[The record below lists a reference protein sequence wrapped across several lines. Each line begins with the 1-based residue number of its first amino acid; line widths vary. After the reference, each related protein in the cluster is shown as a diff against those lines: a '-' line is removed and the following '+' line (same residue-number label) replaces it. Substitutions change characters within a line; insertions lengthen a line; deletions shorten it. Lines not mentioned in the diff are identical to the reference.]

1 MEQENKENQE
11 QLQGGALGNSSQE
24 EQTANPPKEEVEE
37 KPKRELQEQR
47 EQSRTC
53 SGYAESRTKSAKGQL
68 TEEEKL
74 KRNKLMVVGAAIIG
88 CVFIFGW
95 LFTSLSG
102 GDDSVNGRN
111 GFNTEMPDADQGSS
125 KIADKSKAYEMDRV
139 KKSQQERH
147 DLGAYSMS
155 ETDSVS
161 VSDEMNLM
169 ATSAQKDEE
178 VSPAKQKVDQSA
190 AACNELSQTLGNFYQ
205 PSEATANE
213 ELKSRIAELEQKLV
227 TQTTT
232 NSSTVDDQMALMEK
246 SYQLAAKYMPTVQN
260 SDGQVTYAEAGEQSS
275 SGNQQGKKRKVSPV
289 QQVTK
294 TVVSALGGQVYDDED
309 DSGDF
314 TFQSFNTAVGSGGGV
329 SRKNTISASVYGYQT
344 VTDGQTV
351 RLRLLEP
358 MAVDEQI
365 IPKNSIVVGTTK
377 IQGERLS
384 ITVTSIENGRMIIPV
399 ELSVYD
405 TDGQEGIFIP
415 NSMEVSAAKEVAANM
430 GGSMGSSINISSD
443 AKAQLASDIGKGLI
457 QGTSQY
463 VAKKMRT
470 VKVHLKAGY
479 QVLLYQKEN

>member
-1 MEQENKENQE
+1 M
-11 QLQGGALGNSSQE
+11 GSSSQE
-24 EQTANPPKEEVEE
+24 GQPSEERQEE
-37 KPKRELQEQR
+37 KAQSSERKPKRE
-47 EQSRTC
+47 
-53 SGYAESRTKSAKGQL
+53 L

-74 KRNKLMVVGAAIIG
+74 RRNKMMVLGAAIIG
-88 CVFIFGW
+88 CILILGW
-95 LFTSLSG
+95 LFTSLNGSEDG
-102 GDDSVNGRN
+102 VNGQN

-125 KIADKSKAYEMDRV
+125 NIADKSKAYEMDGV
-139 KKSQQERH
+139 KKNQQARH
-147 DLGAYSMS
+147 DLSSYSMS

-169 ATSAQKDEE
+169 ATSTPKDNE
-178 VSPAKQKVDQSA
+178 VSPAKQKVEQSA

-205 PSEATANE
+205 PSEAAANE
-213 ELKSRIAELEQKLV
+213 ELKSRIAELEEKLA

-232 NSSTVDDQMALMEK
+232 NNSTVDDQMALMEK
-246 SYQLAAKYMPTVQN
+246 SYQLAAKYMPTMQN
-260 SDGQVTYAEAGEQSS
+260 GDGQVTYAGVGEQGQASS
-275 SGNQQGKKRKVSPV
+275 SQQGKKRKVSPV

-294 TVVSALGGQVYDDED
+294 TVVSALGGQCMDDED
-309 DSGDF
+309 DGGF

-329 SRKNTISASVYGYQT
+329 IRKNTISASVYGYQT

-358 MAVDEQI
+358 MAVDERI
-365 IPKNSIVVGTTK
+365 IPKGSIIVGATK
-377 IQGERLS
+377 IQGERLC
-384 ITVTSIENGRMIIPV
+384 INITSIENGRMIIPV

>member
-1 MEQENKENQE
+1 MEQENKEKQE
-11 QLQGGALGNSSQE
+11 QLQGGALDSLSQE
-24 EQTANPPKEEVEE
+24 AQTANLPKEEVAE
-37 KPKRELQEQR
+37 KPKHE
-47 EQSRTC
+47 
-53 SGYAESRTKSAKGQL
+53 L

-74 KRNKLMVVGAAIIG
+74 KRNKLMVLGAAIIG
-88 CVFIFGW
+88 CFFILGW

-125 KIADKSKAYEMDRV
+125 KIADKSKAYEMDGV
-139 KKSQQERH
+139 KKNQQERH

-169 ATSAQKDEE
+169 ATSAQKDED
-178 VSPAKQKVDQSA
+178 VSPAKQKVEQSA

-205 PSEATANE
+205 PSEAAANE
-213 ELKSRIAELEQKLV
+213 ELKSRISELEQKLAG
-227 TQTTT
+227 QTA
-232 NSSTVDDQMALMEK
+232 SGGSTVDDQMALMEK
-246 SYQLAAKYMPTVQN
+246 SYQLAAKYMPTAQGSN
-260 SDGQVTYAEAGEQSS
+260 GEQGTYAGAGEQQT
-275 SGNQQGKKRKVSPV
+275 SGGQQGKKRKVSPV

-294 TVVSALGGQVYDDED
+294 TVVSALGGQMYDDEED
-309 DSGDF
+309 DGSF
-314 TFQSFNTAVGSGGGV
+314 TFQSFNTAVGAGGGV

-351 RLRLLEP
+351 RLRLMEP
-358 MAVDEQI
+358 MAVDERI

-377 IQGERLS
+377 IQGERLC
-384 ITVTSIENGRMIIPV
+384 ITITSIENGRMIIPV

-405 TDGQEGIFIP
+405 TDGQEGISIP

-443 AKAQLASDIGKGLI
+443 AKAQLASDLGKGLI

-463 VAKKMRT
+463 IAKKMRT

>member
-1 MEQENKENQE
+1 MEQENKEYQE
-11 QLQGGALGNSSQE
+11 QTQGEVLDNSSQE
-24 EQTANPPKEEVEE
+24 GQTANPPKEEVAE
-37 KPKRELQEQR
+37 KPKHELREQR

-53 SGYAESRTKSAKGQL
+53 SGYAESQTKSAKGQL

-74 KRNKLMVVGAAIIG
+74 KRNKLMVLGAAIIG
-88 CVFIFGW
+88 CVFILGW

-102 GDDSVNGRN
+102 DNEKVTGKN

-125 KIADKSKAYEMDRV
+125 KIADKSKAYEMDGL
-139 KKSQQERH
+139 KKNQQARH

-169 ATSAQKDEE
+169 ATSVQKDEE
-178 VSPAKQKVDQSA
+178 VSPAKQKVEQSA

-205 PSEATANE
+205 PSEAAANE
-213 ELKSRIAELEQKLV
+213 ELKSRISELEQKLAS
-227 TQTTT
+227 QTSSG
-232 NSSTVDDQMALMEK
+232 SSTVDEQMALMEK
-246 SYQLAAKYMPTVQN
+246 SYQLAAKYMPTAQGSN
-260 SDGQVTYAEAGEQSS
+260 GEQVTYAGAGEQPT
-275 SGNQQGKKRKVSPV
+275 SGVQQGKKRKVSPV

-294 TVVSALGGQVYDDED
+294 TVVSALGGQMYDDEED
-309 DSGDF
+309 NGGF
-314 TFQSFNTAVGSGGGV
+314 TFQSFNTAIGAGGGV

-358 MAVDEQI
+358 MAVDERI
-365 IPKNSIVVGTTK
+365 IPKGSIVVGSTK
-377 IQGERLS
+377 IQGERLC
-384 ITVTSIENGRMIIPV
+384 ITITSIENGRMIIPV

-463 VAKKMRT
+463 IAKKMRT

-479 QVLLYQKEN
+479 QVLLYQK

>member
-1 MEQENKENQE
+1 MEQENMENQE
-11 QLQGGALGNSSQE
+11 QLQGGALGSSSQE
-24 EQTANPPKEEVEE
+24 GQDNEPQKVEATE
-37 KPKRELQEQR
+37 KPKREL
-47 EQSRTC
+47 
-53 SGYAESRTKSAKGQL
+53 
-68 TEEEKL
+68 TEEERL
-74 KRNKLMVVGAAIIG
+74 KRNKLMVLGAAIIG
-88 CVFIFGW
+88 CVFIPGW

-102 GDDSVNGRN
+102 NDENVTGRN

-125 KIADKSKAYEMDRV
+125 NIADKSKAYEMEGV
-139 KKSQQERH
+139 KNQQTRH

-169 ATSAQKDEE
+169 ATSAQKDED
-178 VSPAKQKVDQSA
+178 VSPAKQKVEQSA

-205 PSEATANE
+205 PSEAAANE
-213 ELKSRIAELEQKLV
+213 ELKSRISELEQKLV

-246 SYQLAAKYMPTVQN
+246 SYQLAAKYMPTAQN
-260 SDGQVTYAEAGEQSS
+260 GQVAYAGAGEQGQASYS
-275 SGNQQGKKRKVSPV
+275 QQGKKRKVSPV
-289 QQVTK
+289 QQVTR
-294 TVVSALGGQVYDDED
+294 TVVSALGGQMYDDEN
-309 DSGDF
+309 DSCGF
-314 TFQSFNTAVGSGGGV
+314 TFQSFNTAVSSGDGV

-358 MAVDEQI
+358 MAVDERI
-365 IPKNSIVVGTTK
+365 IPKGAIIVGATK
-377 IQGERLS
+377 IQGERLN
-384 ITVTSIENGRMIIPV
+384 ITITSIENGRMIIPV

-463 VAKKMRT
+463 IAKKMRT
-470 VKVHLKAGY
+470 IKVHLKAGY

>member
-1 MEQENKENQE
+1 MEQENMENQE
-11 QLQGGALGNSSQE
+11 QLQGGALGSSSQE
-24 EQTANPPKEEVEE
+24 GQDNEPQKVEATE
-37 KPKRELQEQR
+37 KPKREL
-47 EQSRTC
+47 
-53 SGYAESRTKSAKGQL
+53 
-68 TEEEKL
+68 TEEERL
-74 KRNKLMVVGAAIIG
+74 KRNKLMVLGAAIIG
-88 CVFIFGW
+88 CVFILGW

-102 GDDSVNGRN
+102 NNEKVTGRN

-125 KIADKSKAYEMDRV
+125 NIADKSKAYEMEGV
-139 KKSQQERH
+139 KKNQQTRH

-169 ATSAQKDEE
+169 ATSAQKDED
-178 VSPAKQKVDQSA
+178 VSPAKQKVEQSA

-205 PSEATANE
+205 PSEAAANE
-213 ELKSRIAELEQKLV
+213 ELKSRISELEQKLV

-246 SYQLAAKYMPTVQN
+246 SYQLAAKYMPTAQN
-260 SDGQVTYAEAGEQSS
+260 GQVAYAGAGEQGQASYS
-275 SGNQQGKKRKVSPV
+275 QQGKKRKVSPV
-289 QQVTK
+289 QQVTR
-294 TVVSALGGQVYDDED
+294 TVVSALGGQMYDDEN
-309 DSGDF
+309 DSCGF
-314 TFQSFNTAVGSGGGV
+314 TFQSFNTAVSSGDGV

-358 MAVDEQI
+358 MAVDERI
-365 IPKNSIVVGTTK
+365 IPKGAIIVGATK
-377 IQGERLS
+377 IQGERLN
-384 ITVTSIENGRMIIPV
+384 ITITSIENGRMIIPV

-463 VAKKMRT
+463 IAKKMRT
-470 VKVHLKAGY
+470 IKVHLKAGY

>member
-1 MEQENKENQE
+1 M
-11 QLQGGALGNSSQE
+11 GSSSQE
-24 EQTANPPKEEVEE
+24 EQPSEERQEAQPQPSE
-37 KPKRELQEQR
+37 RKPKRE
-47 EQSRTC
+47 
-53 SGYAESRTKSAKGQL
+53 L

-74 KRNKLMVVGAAIIG
+74 RRNKMMVLGAAVIG
-88 CVFIFGW
+88 CILILGW
-95 LFTSLSG
+95 LFTSLNGSK
-102 GDDSVNGRN
+102 DSVNGQN

-125 KIADKSKAYEMDRV
+125 NIADKSKAYEMDGV
-139 KKSQQERH
+139 KKNQQARH
-147 DLGAYSMS
+147 DLGSYSMN

-169 ATSAQKDEE
+169 ATSTPTDNE
-178 VSPAKQKVDQSA
+178 VSPAKQKVEQSA

-205 PSEATANE
+205 PSDAAANE
-213 ELKSRIAELEQKLV
+213 ELKSRIAELEEKLA
-227 TQTTT
+227 TQTST

-246 SYQLAAKYMPTVQN
+246 SYQLAAKYMPTMQN
-260 SDGQVTYAEAGEQSS
+260 GNGQVAYAGASEQSS

-294 TVVSALGGQVYDDED
+294 TVVSALGGQMVDDED
-309 DSGDF
+309 DGGF
-314 TFQSFNTAVGSGGGV
+314 TFQSFNTAVGSGCGV

-358 MAVDEQI
+358 MAVDERI
-365 IPKNSIVVGTTK
+365 IPKGAIIVGATK
-377 IQGERLS
+377 IQGERLN
-384 ITVTSIENGRMIIPV
+384 ITITSIENGKMIIPV

-405 TDGQEGIFIP
+405 TDGQQGIFIP

>member
-1 MEQENKENQE
+1 MEKEGKKELELE
-11 QLQGGALGNSSQE
+11 QIQGGALASSSQEGQPSEERQE
-24 EQTANPPKEEVEE
+24 EQTQQSER
-37 KPKRELQEQR
+37 KPKRE
-47 EQSRTC
+47 
-53 SGYAESRTKSAKGQL
+53 L

-74 KRNKLMVVGAAIIG
+74 RRNKMMVLGAAVIG
-88 CVFIFGW
+88 IVFILFW
-95 LFTSLSG
+95 LFSSLSSG
-102 GDDSVNGRN
+102 GDENAKGRN

-125 KIADKSKAYEMDRV
+125 RIADKDKAYEMDGV
-139 KKSQQERH
+139 KKNQQARH
-147 DLGAYSMS
+147 DLGSYSMN

-169 ATSAQKDEE
+169 ATSEPKNDE
-178 VSPAKQKVDQSA
+178 VSPAKQKVEQSA
-190 AACNELSQTLGNFYQ
+190 AACNELSQTLGSFYQ
-205 PSEATANE
+205 PSGDAANE
-213 ELKSRIAELEQKLV
+213 ELKSRITELEQKLA
-227 TQTTT
+227 TQTST

-246 SYQLAAKYMPTVQN
+246 SYQLAAKYMPTMQN
-260 SDGQVTYAEAGEQSS
+260 GDGQMTYAGAGEQGQVSS
-275 SGNQQGKKRKVSPV
+275 QQGKKRRVSPV

-294 TVVSALGGQVYDDED
+294 TVVSALGGQMMDDED
-309 DSGDF
+309 DGGFS
-314 TFQSFNTAVGSGGGV
+314 FQSFNTAVGGNGGV
-329 SRKNTISASVYGYQT
+329 TRKNTISASVYGYQT

-358 MAVDEQI
+358 MAVDERI
-365 IPKNSIVVGTTK
+365 IPKGAIIVGATK
-377 IQGERLS
+377 IQGERLC
-384 ITVTSIENGRMIIPV
+384 ITVTSIENGKMIIPV

-479 QVLLYQKEN
+479 QVLLYQKDN

>member
-1 MEQENKENQE
+1 M
-11 QLQGGALGNSSQE
+11 GSSSQE
-24 EQTANPPKEEVEE
+24 GQPSEERQEEQAQPSER
-37 KPKRELQEQR
+37 KPKRE
-47 EQSRTC
+47 
-53 SGYAESRTKSAKGQL
+53 L

-74 KRNKLMVVGAAIIG
+74 RRNKMMVLGAAVIG
-88 CVFIFGW
+88 CILILGW
-95 LFTSLSG
+95 LFTSLNGSK
-102 GDDSVNGRN
+102 DSVNGLN

-125 KIADKSKAYEMDRV
+125 NIADKSKAYEMDGV
-139 KKSQQERH
+139 KKNQQARH
-147 DLGAYSMS
+147 DLGSYSMN

-169 ATSAQKDEE
+169 ATSTPKDNE
-178 VSPAKQKVDQSA
+178 VSPAKQKVEQSA

-205 PSEATANE
+205 PSEAAANE
-213 ELKSRIAELEQKLV
+213 ELKSRIAELEQKLA

-246 SYQLAAKYMPTVQN
+246 SYQLAAKYMPTMQN
-260 SDGQVTYAEAGEQSS
+260 GDGQVTYAGAGEQSL
-275 SGNQQGKKRKVSPV
+275 SGSQQGKKRKVSPV

-294 TVVSALGGQVYDDED
+294 TVVSALGGQCMDDED
-309 DSGDF
+309 DGAF

-358 MAVDEQI
+358 MAVDERI
-365 IPKNSIVVGTTK
+365 IPKGSIIVGATK
-377 IQGERLS
+377 IQGERLC

-415 NSMEVSAAKEVAANM
+415 NSIEVSAAKEVAANM
-430 GGSMGSSINISSD
+430 GGAMGSSINISSD

-457 QGTSQY
+457 QGTSLY

-479 QVLLYQKEN
+479 QVLLYQKES

>member
-1 MEQENKENQE
+1 MKKQE
-11 QLQGGALGNSSQE
+11 QVQGGALANSSPEGQGSE
-24 EQTANPPKEEVEE
+24 ETAASPKEER
-37 KPKRELQEQR
+37 KPKKE
-47 EQSRTC
+47 
-53 SGYAESRTKSAKGQL
+53 L
-68 TEEEKL
+68 TEEEKQR
-74 KRNKLMVVGAAIIG
+74 RNKMMVLGAAVIG
-88 CVFIFGW
+88 IVFILFW
-95 LFTSLSG
+95 LFSSLSSG
-102 GDDSVNGRN
+102 GDENAKGRN

-125 KIADKSKAYEMDRV
+125 RIADKDKAYEMDGV
-139 KKSQQERH
+139 KKNQQARH
-147 DLGAYSMS
+147 DLGSYSMN

-169 ATSAQKDEE
+169 ATSTPKDNE
-178 VSPAKQKVDQSA
+178 VSPAKQKVEQSA
-190 AACNELSQTLGNFYQ
+190 AACNELSQTLGSFYQ
-205 PSEATANE
+205 PSGDAANE
-213 ELKSRIAELEQKLV
+213 ELKSRIAELEQKLAV
-227 TQTTT
+227 QTTT
-232 NSSTVDDQMALMEK
+232 NNSTVDDQMALMEK
-246 SYQLAAKYMPTVQN
+246 SYQLAAKYMPTIQN
-260 SDGQVTYAEAGEQSS
+260 GDGQMTYAGAGEQSS
-275 SGNQQGKKRKVSPV
+275 SGSQQGKKRKVSPV

-294 TVVSALGGQVYDDED
+294 TVVSALGGQCMDDED
-309 DSGDF
+309 DGAF
-314 TFQSFNTAVGSGGGV
+314 TFQSFNTAVGSGGSV

-358 MAVDEQI
+358 MAVDERI
-365 IPKNSIVVGTTK
+365 IPKGAIIVGATK
-377 IQGERLS
+377 IQGERLN
-384 ITVTSIENGRMIIPV
+384 ITITSIENGKTIIPV

-405 TDGQEGIFIP
+405 TDGQQGIFIP

>member
-11 QLQGGALGNSSQE
+11 QTQGGALGNSSQE
-24 EQTANPPKEEVEE
+24 AQTANPPKEEVEE
-37 KPKRELQEQR
+37 KPKREL
-47 EQSRTC
+47 S
-53 SGYAESRTKSAKGQL
+53 
-68 TEEEKL
+68 EEEKL
-74 KRNKLMVVGAAIIG
+74 KRNKLMVLGAAIIG
-88 CVFIFGW
+88 CIFILGW
-95 LFTSLSG
+95 LFTSLSS
-102 GDDSVNGRN
+102 GDDNVNGRN

-125 KIADKSKAYEMDRV
+125 KIADKSKAYEMDGV
-139 KKSQQERH
+139 KKNQQARH

-169 ATSAQKDEE
+169 ATSAPKEAD
-178 VSPAKQKVDQSA
+178 VSPAKQKVEQSA

-205 PSEATANE
+205 PSEAAANE
-213 ELKSRIAELEQKLV
+213 ELKSRISELEQKLAS
-227 TQTTT
+227 QTA
-232 NSSTVDDQMALMEK
+232 SGGSTVDDQMALMEK
-246 SYQLAAKYMPTVQN
+246 SYQLAAKYMPTAQGSN
-260 SDGQVTYAEAGEQSS
+260 GEQVTYAGAGEQQTP
-275 SGNQQGKKRKVSPV
+275 GQQGKKRKVSPV

-294 TVVSALGGQVYDDED
+294 TVVSALGGQMYDDEED
-309 DSGDF
+309 DGSF

-358 MAVDEQI
+358 MAVDERI

-377 IQGERLS
+377 IQGERLC
-384 ITVTSIENGRMIIPV
+384 ITITSIENGRMIIPV

-463 VAKKMRT
+463 IAKKMRT

>member
-24 EQTANPPKEEVEE
+24 VQTANPPKEEVEE
-37 KPKRELQEQR
+37 KPKREL
-47 EQSRTC
+47 S
-53 SGYAESRTKSAKGQL
+53 
-68 TEEEKL
+68 EEEKL
-74 KRNKLMVVGAAIIG
+74 KRNKLMVLGAAIIG
-88 CVFIFGW
+88 CIFILGW

-125 KIADKSKAYEMDRV
+125 KIADKSKAYEMDGL
-139 KKSQQERH
+139 KKNQQARH

-169 ATSAQKDEE
+169 ATSVQKDEE
-178 VSPAKQKVDQSA
+178 VSPAKQKVEQSA

-205 PSEATANE
+205 PSEAAANE
-213 ELKSRIAELEQKLV
+213 ELKSRISELEQKLAS
-227 TQTTT
+227 QTAAGG
-232 NSSTVDDQMALMEK
+232 STVDDQMALMEK
-246 SYQLAAKYMPTVQN
+246 SYQLAAKYMPTAQGSN
-260 SDGQVTYAEAGEQSS
+260 GEQVTYAGVGEQQT
-275 SGNQQGKKRKVSPV
+275 SGQQGKKRKVSPV

-294 TVVSALGGQVYDDED
+294 TVVSALGGQMYDDEED
-309 DSGDF
+309 NGGF
-314 TFQSFNTAVGSGGGV
+314 TFQSFNTAVGSGSGV

-344 VTDGQTV
+344 VTNGQTV

-358 MAVDEQI
+358 MAVDERI
-365 IPKNSIVVGTTK
+365 IPKNSIIVGSTK
-377 IQGERLS
+377 VQGERLC
-384 ITVTSIENGRMIIPV
+384 ITITSIENGRMIIPV

-430 GGSMGSSINISSD
+430 GGSMGSSINISPD
-443 AKAQLASDIGKGLI
+443 AKAQLASDLGKGLI

-463 VAKKMRT
+463 IAKKMRT

>member
-1 MEQENKENQE
+1 M
-11 QLQGGALGNSSQE
+11 QGEVLDSSSLE
-24 EQTANPPKEEVEE
+24 VQTANPPKEEVAE
-37 KPKRELQEQR
+37 KPKREL
-47 EQSRTC
+47 
-53 SGYAESRTKSAKGQL
+53 
-68 TEEEKL
+68 TEEERL
-74 KRNKLMVVGAAIIG
+74 RRNKQMVLGAAIIG
-88 CVFIFGW
+88 CVFILGW

-102 GDDSVNGRN
+102 SDENVSGKN

-125 KIADKSKAYEMDRV
+125 NIADKSKAYEMEGV
-139 KKSQQERH
+139 KKNQQARH
-147 DLGAYSMS
+147 DLGSYSMN

-169 ATSAQKDEE
+169 ATSAPKEE
-178 VSPAKQKVDQSA
+178 DASPAKQKVEQSA

-205 PSEATANE
+205 PSEAAANE
-213 ELKSRIAELEQKLV
+213 ELKSRIAELEQKLA
-227 TQTTT
+227 TQTAT
-232 NSSTVDDQMALMEK
+232 NCSTVDDQMALMEK
-246 SYQLAAKYMPTVQN
+246 SYQLAAKYMPTTQN
-260 SDGQVTYAEAGEQSS
+260 GDGQVTYAGAGEQSS

-289 QQVTK
+289 HQVTR
-294 TVVSALGGQVYDDED
+294 TIVSALGGQMVDEEED
-309 DSGDF
+309 ESGF
-314 TFQSFNTAVGSGGGV
+314 VFQSFNTPVSSGCGV

-358 MAVDEQI
+358 MAVEERI
-365 IPKNSIVVGTTK
+365 IPKGSIIVGSTK
-377 IQGERLS
+377 IQGERLC
-384 ITVTSIENGRMIIPV
+384 INITSIENGRMIIPV

-443 AKAQLASDIGKGLI
+443 AKAQLASDLGKGLI

-463 VAKKMRT
+463 IAKKMRT

>member
-1 MEQENKENQE
+1 MEQENMENQE
-11 QLQGGALGNSSQE
+11 QLQGEVLGNSSQE
-24 EQTANPPKEEVEE
+24 GQTANLPKEEVAE
-37 KPKRELQEQR
+37 KPKHE
-47 EQSRTC
+47 
-53 SGYAESRTKSAKGQL
+53 L

-74 KRNKLMVVGAAIIG
+74 KRNKLMVLGAAIIG

-102 GDDSVNGRN
+102 GDDSVNGKN

-125 KIADKSKAYEMDRV
+125 NIADKSKAYEMDGV

-169 ATSAQKDEE
+169 TTSAQKDED
-178 VSPAKQKVDQSA
+178 VSPAKQKVEQSA

-205 PSEATANE
+205 PSEAAANE
-213 ELKSRIAELEQKLV
+213 ELQKRISELEQKLAN
-227 TQTTT
+227 QTA
-232 NSSTVDDQMALMEK
+232 SGGSTVDDQMALMEK
-246 SYQLAAKYMPTVQN
+246 SYQLAAKYMPTGQN
-260 SDGQVTYAEAGEQSS
+260 GGQGAYAGAGEQLT
-275 SGNQQGKKRKVSPV
+275 SGGQQGKKRKVSPV

-294 TVVSALGGQVYDDED
+294 TVVSALGGQMYDDEED
-309 DSGDF
+309 DGSF
-314 TFQSFNTAVGSGGGV
+314 TFQSFNTAVGSGSDV

-358 MAVDEQI
+358 MAVDERI

-377 IQGERLS
+377 IQGERLC
-384 ITVTSIENGRMIIPV
+384 ITITSIENGRMIIPV

-463 VAKKMRT
+463 IAKKMRT
-470 VKVHLKAGY
+470 IKVHLKAGY